1 MTFIDPDN
9 RTSKLQHTG
18 YAQQSWSY
26 RRVGGVVVR
35 ARHLHLDVLMRQDDD
50 ANDEKDEKKNEKP
63 DVGSFVWTL
72 LLLLLLLLLFGVHWI
87 MCRV

>member
-9 RTSKLQHTG
+9 RTSTLQHTG

-63 DVGSFVWTL
+63 DVGLFVVVVVVVVWYSL
-72 LLLLLLLLLFGVHWI
+72 DYVSS
-87 MCRV
+87 VE